1 MSINDLI
8 YKKSPIFLQNI
19 ACTVYGYKESRL
31 RFGGKFDEYY
41 HFLLDSQWLSEENIR
56 TLQEERLSK
65 MVAYSYKNIP
75 YYNKLFKNEKL
86 LPSDIVTIND
96 LEKIPILTKEKVR
109 LHYSELINPNYKES
123 VIRAHTSGSTGK
135 ALDFLFSKDA
145 VQYRWALWSRH
156 KARFNVEYDDSYA
169 TFTGL
174 VAIPIEQSQ
183 PPYWRENYA
192 MNQTVFTMHHITTE
206 KAEAIVDRL
215 NQGGFVY
222 YSGYPSILYL
232 LATIIENEGLEITA
246 PPRVIFTGA
255 ETLLEEHKFRISKV
269 FKCIVTD
276 QYGFSE
282 GAGNASSCEY
292 GVFHEDFEY
301 GILECLNK
309 DKHGLKT
316 SGDVIG
322 TGFTNLAMP
331 FIRYQVE
338 DRATWTLEK
347 CKCGRNS
354 KVLTRVEGRSED
366 YIITPEGGKI
376 LRFDYIFK
384 GLVNIQEAQ
393 VVQYNLGSITINIVK
408 RDSYSTKDEELLVQ
422 HVRSKISPML
432 NVKFN
437 YVDEIERET
446 TGKFRAVRSYLKK
459 QGRV

>member
-1 MSINDLI
+1 MSISRLI
-8 YKKSPIFLQNI
+8 YKNLPVFLQNSV
-19 ACTVYGYKESRL
+19 CTVYGYKESKL
-31 RFGGKFDEYY
+31 RFGGKYDECYNS
-41 HFLLDSQWLSEENIR
+41 LLCSQWMSSVDIQS
-56 TLQEERLSK
+56 LQEENLTK
-65 MVAYSYKNIP
+65 LINYSYKNIP
-75 YYNKLFKNEKL
+75 YYNKVFKQVGL
-86 LPSDIVTIND
+86 LPSDINSIDD
-96 LEKIPILTKEKVR
+96 LEKIPILTKEIVR
-109 LHYSELINPNYKES
+109 ERYHELINPNFKGE
-123 VIRAHTSGSTGK
+123 VIHTQTSGSTGK
-135 ALDFLFSKDA
+135 ALNFLFSKDA
-145 VQYRWALWSRH
+145 IQYRWALWFRH
-156 KARFNVEYDDSYA
+156 KSRFNVTKNDAYA

-192 MNQTVFTMHHITTE
+192 MKQTVFTMHHITAE
-206 KAEAIVDRL
+206 KVGSIVDRL

-222 YSGYPSILYL
+222 YSGYPSILYS

-269 FKCIVTD
+269 FQCIVTD

-309 DKHGLKT
+309 DKYELKI

-354 KVLTRVEGRSED
+354 KVLTKIEGRSED
-366 YIITPEGGKI
+366 YVITPEGSKI

-393 VVQYNLGSITINIVK
+393 VIQYNLGSITINIVK
-408 RDSYSTKDEELLVQ
+408 RDGYSIKDEDLLVR
-422 HVRSKISPML
+422 HVRSKISPRL

-437 YVDEIERET
+437 YVDEIARET
-446 TGKFRAVRSYLKK
+446 TGKLRAVRSYLKK
-459 QGRV
+459 